1 MSYWEWYK
9 AEMKQIDQLY
19 ERIDNGNISEKS
31 RSIIE
36 KAIEEKQDSMDL
48 TRKMFSKKTGI
59 NIKEVDDI
67 LYDYAL
73 NKGNMWSVKL
83 DNILQSLREQAN
95 KK

>member
-1 MSYWEWYK
+1 
-9 AEMKQIDQLY
+9 MKQIDELY
-19 ERIDNGNISEKS
+19 ERMDNVNISEKS

-36 KAIEEKQDSMDL
+36 KAIEGKQDSMDL

-73 NKGNMWSVKL
+73 NKGNM
-83 DNILQSLREQAN
+83 
-95 KK
+95 